1 MEAKTDCY
9 GLSEHPVEYTMLPD
23 GEYNWSC
30 SCGESGHAADYREH
44 WVQIIIAGAK
54 ETRQQTGNSGKL
66 SDDQLRELIL
76 AGIEQSSVK
85 LKM

>member
-1 MEAKTDCY
+1 MEAKTDFH
-9 GLSEHPVEYTMLPD
+9 GLSEHPLEYTMLPD

-30 SCGESGHAADYREH
+30 SCGESGHAADYRDH
-44 WVQIIIAGAK
+44 WVHIIIAGVK
-54 ETRQQTGNSGKL
+54 ETRQQTGDSGKL

-85 LKM
+85 FKM

>member
-9 GLSEHPVEYTMLPD
+9 GLSEHPLEYTMLPD

-30 SCGESGHAADYREH
+30 SCGESGHADYREH
-44 WVQIIIAGAK
+44 WVQIIIAGVK
-54 ETRQQTGNSGKL
+54 ETRQQTGDSGKL
-66 SDDQLRELIL
+66 SDDRLRELIL